1 MGEEFYCVIKLVS
14 GEEILSLVVVD
25 KNDGDPVILLQH
37 PITMKMIN
45 NSQGTYIKVKS
56 WIEMANDDVYLI
68 RMDKIIT
75 MTEVKDKK
83 LIQVYQDYI
92 KDDDNEEDTIDL
104 YTPSGKVKPSTKM
117 GYISSVEDARKR
129 LEDIFKT

>member
-1 MGEEFYCVIKLVS
+1 
-14 GEEILSLVVVD
+14 
-25 KNDGDPVILLQH
+25 
-37 PITMKMIN
+37 
-45 NSQGTYIKVKS
+45 
-56 WIEMANDDVYLI
+56 MANDDVYLI

-83 LIQVYQDYI
+83 LIEVYQDYI
-92 KDDDNEEDTIDL
+92 KDDDDNEEDTIDL
-104 YTPSGKVKPSTKM
+104 YKPSGKVKPSTKM